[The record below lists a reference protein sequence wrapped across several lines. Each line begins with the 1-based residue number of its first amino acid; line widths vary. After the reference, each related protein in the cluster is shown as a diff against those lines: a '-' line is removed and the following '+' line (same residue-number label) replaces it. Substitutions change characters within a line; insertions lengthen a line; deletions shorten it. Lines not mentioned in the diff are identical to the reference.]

1 MKINFVSIEGSIIT
15 VGFRKM
21 ASLMRAIHPET
32 EVDFIVPTNQMSALS
47 FLLGRCNSDMSDDDL
62 NTMSQHLAKADLVAF
77 SSMTPYADL
86 TKDLI
91 SRIKEINPQVYII
104 WGGIHPIMDPDDAI
118 KHANAVCIGEGEIAF
133 EQFLSAYKEGRDYTQ
148 TKNFWFKK
156 EDQIIKNDFLPLQ
169 TQEDMDNLP
178 LPLYADNEFI
188 FKNGSGFVPMDDS
201 VYKDINGISY
211 HTVWA
216 IGCPYKCSF
225 CGNSTFIENDVDYKK
240 IRHTSVDTIIN
251 EVKQVIRKHP
261 HVSAVTFHDDAFIG
275 LPNAVLKEFSK
286 KWREEVDIGF
296 SVVGALPGLVARE
309 KVKVLVKA
317 GMSRIKMG
325 IQSGSDNM
333 LEFYKRPATVAITNR
348 AVSIIAEFTD
358 YMISPTYDIILDNPV
373 ETRKDVLDTLRFTYD
388 MPRPYTLNI
397 FSLRVL
403 PSTELLN
410 QFEETNT
417 TYMSINEKSYTLVK
431 PTFANIL
438 MYLIDI
444 YKIPKGAFEFL
455 LKYVQPF
462 GAKQREFPITLVLIR
477 SIYMAKRG
485 WRHMGFLDFSNFP
498 GFIGKLGFVFWKM
511 GVIKRSHQNVL
522 AKSNACLN

>member
-1 MKINFVSIEGSIIT
+1 
-15 VGFRKM
+15 
-21 ASLMRAIHPET
+21 MRSIHPET
-32 EVDFIVPTNQMSALS
+32 EVNFIVPTNQMSVLS
-47 FLLGRCNSDMSDDDL
+47 FLLGRCTSDLSDDDL
-62 NTMSQHLAKADLVAF
+62 NKMSQHLAKADLVAF

-91 SRIKEINPQVYII
+91 QRIKQINPQVYFL

-118 KHANAVCIGEGEIAF
+118 QHANAICTGEGEIAF

-148 TKNFWFKK
+148 TKNFWFKE

-169 TQEDMDNLP
+169 TQEVMDNLP

-188 FKNGSGFVPMDDS
+188 FKNGAGFVPMDSS

-240 IRHTSVDTIIN
+240 IRHSSVSTIIN
-251 EVKQVIRKHP
+251 EVKEVIRKHP
-261 HVSAVTFHDDAFIG
+261 YISSVTFHDDAFIG
-275 LPNAVLKEFSK
+275 LPNAVLKDFSE
-286 KWREEVDIGF
+286 KWREEVNVGF

-373 ETRKDVLDTLRFTYD
+373 
-388 MPRPYTLNI
+388 
-397 FSLRVL
+397 
-403 PSTELLN
+403 
-410 QFEETNT
+410 
-417 TYMSINEKSYTLVK
+417 
-431 PTFANIL
+431 
-438 MYLIDI
+438 
-444 YKIPKGAFEFL
+444 
-455 LKYVQPF
+455 
-462 GAKQREFPITLVLIR
+462 
-477 SIYMAKRG
+477 
-485 WRHMGFLDFSNFP
+485 
-498 GFIGKLGFVFWKM
+498 
-511 GVIKRSHQNVL
+511 
-522 AKSNACLN
+522 

>member
-1 MKINFVSIEGSIIT
+1 VKIKFVSIEGSIIA

-21 ASLMRAIHPET
+21 ASLMRSVHPDT
-32 EVDFIVPTNQMSALS
+32 EINFIVPTVSASVLS
-47 FLLGRCNSDMSDDDL
+47 FLLGRCSSGVSDDDI
-62 NTMSQHLAKADLVAF
+62 NNISQHLATADLVAF
-77 SSMTPYADL
+77 SSMTPYAEL

-91 SRIKEINPQVYII
+91 SRIRIINPRVFIV
-104 WGGIHPIMDPDDAI
+104 WGGIHPIMDPEDAI
-118 KHANAVCIGEGEIAF
+118 QHANAICTGEGEVAF
-133 EQFLSAYKEGRDYTQ
+133 EQFLSAFKEDRDYTQ
-148 TKNFWFKK
+148 TKNFWFKR
-156 EDQIIKNDFLPLQ
+156 EGRVIKNDFLPLQ

-178 LPLYADNEFI
+178 LPIYADNELI
-188 FKNGSGFVPMDDS
+188 FKNGVGFVPMDDS
-201 VYKDINGISY
+201 VYKEINGIAY

-225 CGNSTFIENDVDYKK
+225 CGNSKFIENDVDYKK
-240 IRHTSVDTIIN
+240 IRHTSVSTMIA

-261 HVSAVTFHDDAFIG
+261 HVSSVTFHDDAFIG
-275 LPNAVLKEFSK
+275 LPTAVLKEFSK
-286 KWREEVDIGF
+286 QWREEINIGF
-296 SVVGALPGLVARE
+296 SVVGALPGLVAKE

-358 YMISPTYDIILDNPV
+358 YMISPTYDIILDNPI
-373 ETRKDVLDTLRFTYD
+373 ETRKDVIDTLRFTYG

-403 PSTELLN
+403 PNTELLN
-410 QFEETNT
+410 QFEVSNT
-417 TYMSINEKSYTLVK
+417 SYMSINDKSYTLVR

-438 MYLIDI
+438 IYLIDI
-444 YKIPKGAFEFL
+444 YKMPNGIFEFL

-462 GAKQREFPITLVLIR
+462 GEKQREFPIVLVIVR

-498 GFIGKLGFVFWKM
+498 GLIGKLGFMFWKM
-511 GVIKRSHQNVL
+511 GWIKRSHKNIL
-522 AKSNACLN
+522 AKSNALLS